1 LYGNQSNGGGSSLGI
16 AIHLEIY
23 FRDYPFLYKRLY
35 GNMVA
40 LGGAGRKDFA
50 LETITDGIER
60 AVTDFGEVNF
70 LMDDQ

>member
-1 LYGNQSNGGGSSLGI
+1 
-16 AIHLEIY
+16 
-23 FRDYPFLYKRLY
+23 
-35 GNMVA
+35 MVT

-50 LETITDGIER
+50 LETIKDGIER